1 MWCTRLQLALTVQ
14 TQFIETFTT
23 FKYVVLVRENC
34 AILISAILYT
44 LALFDSLSVIRF
56 YKLKIKIELISW

>member
-23 FKYVVLVRENC
+23 CKYVVIVWENC
-34 AILISAILYT
+34 AILSSAILY
-44 LALFDSLSVIRF
+44 
-56 YKLKIKIELISW
+56 KLVLW